1 MRVYNLP
8 TDALVV
14 FSAATNMP
22 RPYKIKY
29 QTEYGKTV
37 TVKIDTILYT
47 EKQKYCG
54 KNVLLF
60 HCQSEIKG
68 NMDSD
73 GTVST
78 RKGQGVYTS
87 TEKALSESV
96 SELLWSLGIKNAVTT
111 AVSTQRNDWGKPSS
125 ECGRK
130 ETGRDAVLCKV
141 SRHSAIRR

>member
-1 MRVYNLP
+1 MKIELIRRQNMRVYNLP
-8 TDALVV
+8 ADALVV

-68 NMDSD
+68 NMYRFDLRYYYD
-73 GTVST
+73 ET
-78 RKGQGVYTS
+78 RW
-87 TEKALSESV
+87 
-96 SELLWSLGIKNAVTT
+96 ELFKL
-111 AVSTQRNDWGKPSS
+111 
-125 ECGRK
+125 
-130 ETGRDAVLCKV
+130 
-141 SRHSAIRR
+141 